1 MKQLV
6 ESVQKRLG
14 DLVDPETGLTFS
26 EMRLIKRVT
35 ETEPGVVKVDFSP
48 TSPICPIALQ
58 LAIEIKKAALEIEN
72 VRNALVYCRG
82 HMMEQKI
89 NDLIN
94 SGGPDV

>member
-26 EMRLIKRVT
+26 EMRLIKKVT
-35 ETEPGVVKVDFSP
+35 EAEPGVMRVEFSP
-48 TSPICPIALQ
+48 TSPICPIALK

-82 HMMEQKI
+82 HVMEESI
-89 NDLIN
+89 NDWVN
-94 SGGPDV
+94 SEGADI